1 MKKII
6 TGFFMSWGMF
16 CTIPCPNKV
25 WDDESRSFSVVFLPV
40 IGLIIGIIWAV
51 IAFLLHLISCPAILT
66 AALLTVIPYLL
77 SGFMH
82 LDGFM
87 DCCDAMLSRR
97 TLEERQR
104 ILKDSHTGAFA
115 VICLCILMLITFSL
129 FASTKTTFSV
139 WSLIF
144 IPAAARIPS
153 AICVLC
159 LTPMSTS
166 QYAKAEHPKMCRIA
180 AYALLVIICV
190 LDALIFGVHGI
201 GAAAA
206 VISGF
211 AAVLYA
217 RGNLG
222 GMSGDISG
230 FGITIAECIGIAFTV
245 LI

>member
-1 MKKII
+1 MA
-6 TGFFMSWGMF
+6 WGMF

-25 WDDESRSFSVVFLPV
+25 WNNEARSLSVVFLPV
-40 IGLIIGIIWAV
+40 IGLIIGIFWAF
-51 IAFLLHLISCPAILT
+51 ISFLLDLISCPILPA

-87 DCCDAMLSRR
+87 DCCDAILSRR
-97 TLEERQR
+97 SLEDRQR

-129 FASTKTTFSV
+129 FASRNPSFSP
-139 WSLIF
+139 WALILL
-144 IPAAARIPS
+144 PAAARVPS

-159 LTPMSTS
+159 LVPMHSS
-166 QYAKAEHPKMCRIA
+166 QYAQTEHPKCCKIA
-180 AYALLVIICV
+180 AWAMLFVLCVLSIIFFGVRGLGTAVSVII
-190 LDALIFGVHGI
+190 
-201 GAAAA
+201 
-206 VISGF
+206 GF
-211 AAVLYA
+211 CAILYA
-217 RGNLG
+217 RHNLG

-230 FGITIAECIGIAFTV
+230 FGITLAECAGIAFTV